1 MGITSA
7 LPVRVTLIGN
17 YKPDGQ
23 ESMERF
29 CSALAEG
36 LKKRNV
42 EVRVLRPEPVLVP
55 LASEV
60 KGLCKWL
67 GYIDKFVLFP
77 KTLETKFGQDEIV
90 HVCDHSNAMYL
101 DHLKSVPRLIT
112 CHDLLAVRA
121 GLGENTYCPITPLG
135 KILQGLILRGL
146 KSAPLIVCDSSA
158 TKLDVERL
166 VGLDPS
172 CIKLVPLGLNY
183 PYSVIDPAEAQTR
196 LKDLPGLRADLPFIL
211 HVGSSEPRKN
221 RDGILRIFAHIKN
234 QFRGQVVFAGS
245 SLTPDL
251 RLLVDQ
257 LGLKD
262 DVIEVVGPDNLI
274 LEALYNRAFA
284 FIYPSRSEGFGW
296 PIIEAQACGCPVVT
310 SNCGPC
316 PEVAGLGAFV
326 NDVADENGFAAS
338 ILRLKEEDERRK
350 LIQAGFLNL
359 KNYDMEKTVSSY
371 LNIYEELMKKR
382 D

>member
-7 LPVRVTLIGN
+7 TPFRVTLIGN

-29 CSALAEG
+29 CAALADG

-42 EVRVLRPEPVLVP
+42 EVRVLKPEPVLVP
-55 LASEV
+55 LANEV
-60 KGLCKWL
+60 KGMSKWL
-67 GYIDKFVLFP
+67 GYVDKFVLFP
-77 KTLETKFGQDEIV
+77 KTLGEDFGQGEIV

-101 DHLKSVPRLIT
+101 DRLKSVPHLIT

-121 GLGENTYCPITPLG
+121 SLGENTYCPITPLG
-135 KILQGLILRGL
+135 KILQRLILRGL
-146 KSAPLIVCDSSA
+146 KSAPLIVCDSNA

-166 VGLDPS
+166 VGLAPS
-172 CIKLVPLGLNY
+172 CIRLVPLGLNY
-183 PYSVIDPAEAQTR
+183 PYSVLDPAEAQTR
-196 LKDLPGLRADLPFIL
+196 LKDLPGRRTELPFIL

-221 RDGILRIFAHIKN
+221 RDGILRIFAKIKN
-234 QFRGQVVFAGS
+234 QFKGQLVFAGS
-245 SLTPDL
+245 RLTPDL

-257 LGLKD
+257 LGLRD
-262 DVIEVVGPDNLI
+262 DVIEIVGPDNRI

-284 FIYPSRSEGFGW
+284 LIYPSRSEGFGW

-316 PEVAGLGAFV
+316 PEVAGSGALV
-326 NDVADENGFAAS
+326 NEVEDEDGFAKS
-338 ILRLKEEDERRK
+338 ILRLKDADERSR
-350 LIQAGFLNL
+350 LIQAGLVNL
-359 KNYDMEKTVSSY
+359 EKYDMEKTVSSY
-371 LNIYEELMKKR
+371 LDLYKELLHPPR
-382 D
+382 